1 MNDPGIIRIYYLKK
15 SQASLPVY
23 FFPGTV
29 IDISG
34 YFSGDL
40 SELDFEP
47 GTVNITQETVETT
60 AGKHTNTNVT
70 FVVSGIT
77 PAIHEIL
84 SALANEP
91 HIFIL
96 EDIEGQF
103 QLCGT
108 NSYRAKFNYKLNHNT
123 PPQSVKSY
131 TASIDWISMQG
142 LIFCTIE

>member
-1 MNDPGIIRIYYLKK
+1 MNDPGIIRIYFIKK
-15 SQASLPVY
+15 SQAALPVY

-34 YFSGDL
+34 YLSGEL

-47 GTVNITQETVETT
+47 GSVNMTQETEETP
-60 AGKHTNTNVT
+60 AGKRIITHVS

-84 SALANEP
+84 SGLAAEP

-96 EDIEGQF
+96 EDIEGQY

-108 NSYRAKFNYKLNHNT
+108 SSYRAKFNYKLNHNT
-123 PPQSVKSY
+123 PPQSVKNY
-131 TASIDWISMQG
+131 TATIDWISVQG
-142 LIFCTIE
+142 LVFCTI